1 MLFAFRTEQAHRQ
14 WAERYLESLRRRDL
28 ERYWIHPRDAGT
40 KGLEAFLSHLATWR
54 RMSASTQKQALNALV
69 FFYRQVLKIELERF
83 DLDAVRRQRDTR

>member
-1 MLFAFRTEQAHRQ
+1 MMQG
-14 WAERYLESLRRRDL
+14 RR
-28 ERYWIHPRDAGT
+28 A
-40 KGLEAFLSHLATWR
+40 LSHLATWR